1 MSDVT
6 KEQAIYLYNGVL
18 FLADRQ
24 KTSIGRRFAI
34 HDFPY
39 SSQEPRYVEDLGKA
53 QREFQMTALI
63 TNDYP
68 FKNGY
73 EAAKTAFKLVL
84 ENTSIG
90 VLLSKWSGLALSVR
104 LVSHVQITESD
115 DAAGVAQFK
124 LHFSQTTS
132 DIPPFNLASSASV
145 ISDGAPVALEA
156 FRGIA

>member
-6 KEQAIYLYNGVL
+6 KEQMTYLYNGVL

-34 HDFPY
+34 HDFPH

-53 QREFQMTALI
+53 PREFQMIALI

-73 EAAKTAFKLVL
+73 NAAKTAFKLIL
-84 ENTSIG
+84 EYSTIG
-90 VLLSKWSGLALSVR
+90 GLLS
-104 LVSHVQITESD
+104 
-115 DAAGVAQFK
+115 
-124 LHFSQTTS
+124 
-132 DIPPFNLASSASV
+132 
-145 ISDGAPVALEA
+145 
-156 FRGIA
+156 